1 LLTTVNVIH
10 DQKSF
15 KKQIT
20 TKSLLVL
27 KPDN

>member
-1 LLTTVNVIH
+1 LLTTINEIH
-10 DQKSF
+10 DQKSL

>member
-10 DQKSF
+10 DQKSS
-15 KKQIT
+15 KKQFM